1 MATRRT
7 RIPLDAGDEHLEGY
21 RARADRKGFLL
32 VDLFA
37 PFTPAF
43 IVVNQLAAYGHVSK
57 ELI

>member
-1 MATRRT
+1 MEIGIERAT
-7 RIPLDAGDEHLEGY
+7 
-21 RARADRKGFLL
+21 ARGQIDGVRLL
-32 VDLFA
+32 VDLSA